1 MNAAELALHNLITA
15 NAAIRAGLRAEN
27 ENAIVRYCLI
37 TEEPLVGPAAG
48 DEGVVRH
55 YYYSPSYITIA
66 DNHYSVV
73 ASIPDLSV
81 AHYNEDGEVRFLRMY
96 LLLHRENEPV
106 AMGTLQLAQVLVELD
121 QNVEAAAEIM
131 EGLPVIPLSQ
141 AKNHDFWDIIREGLQ
156 TLGRIATGEQEV
168 W

>member
-1 MNAAELALHNLITA
+1 MNAAELALRNLTTA
-15 NAAIRAGLRAEN
+15 NTAIRAGLRAEN

-37 TEEPLVGPAAG
+37 EEEPLVGPAAG

-66 DNHYSVV
+66 DIHYSVV
-73 ASIPDLSV
+73 ASIPDNSV
-81 AHYNEDGEVRFLRMY
+81 AHYNEDGGVRFLRMY
-96 LLLHRENEPV
+96 LLLHCENEPL
-106 AMGTLQLAQVLVELD
+106 AMGTLQIAQVVVDLE
-121 QNVEAAAEIM
+121 QNTEAAGEFAENI
-131 EGLPVIPLSQ
+131 PVIRLSQ
-141 AKNHDFWDIIREGLQ
+141 AKNYGCWDIVREGLQ